1 MYKNLSDK
9 IKKKKFTI
17 SVVGLGYIGL
27 PLALSFAQKNIK
39 VIGVDKDSNKIKKI
53 KNCSSYIN
61 TVDKNLI
68 KLCLKKKFSVSTN
81 FKN

>member
-17 SVVGLGYIGL
+17 SIVGLGYIGL

-68 KLCLKKKFSVSTN
+68 KL
-81 FKN
+81 

>member
-27 PLALSFAQKNIK
+27 PLALSFAQKILK
-39 VIGVDKDSNKIKKI
+39 LLE
-53 KNCSSYIN
+53 
-61 TVDKNLI
+61 LI
-68 KLCLKKKFSVSTN
+68 KIVIRLKNKKL
-81 FKN
+81 FKLYKHC